1 MSKIIT
7 TAEIEH
13 LSVTELSVKLFQ
25 LAQEIY
31 HAEQDPCRR
40 MQIQSSIETVQRVLI
55 RKRLRAPKM

>member
-1 MSKIIT
+1 MNKIIT
-7 TAEIEH
+7 ISEIEH

-25 LAQEIY
+25 LAKELY

-40 MQIQSSIETVQRVLI
+40 IQIQSFIEIVRRVLI